1 MLDKRRKR
9 FKKMKIEKERKEKI
23 ANEAKE
29 KYILDRKK
37 IMNVTVKTP
46 IKLQDRNSIIS
57 DSAYAVASPD

>member
-1 MLDKRRKR
+1 
-9 FKKMKIEKERKEKI
+9 MKIEKERKEKI

-37 IMNVTVKTP
+37 IMNFTVKTP